1 MAYYGDNGP
10 FAWVSMSAHNTAS
23 INDSF
28 GVSSVSRIQSG
39 THQVNFSSFSSNNN
53 YCVVGENGNNRTTWA
68 DGDDDT
74 DHALIVLQ
82 RSSSSCRMGSFDMDD
97 GLNDDPYQIYAA
109 FYSTSN

>member
-10 FAWVSMSAHNTAS
+10 FAWVAMYGHGTAS
-23 INDSF
+23 IDDSF
-28 GVSSVSRIQSG
+28 GISSVSRIQNG
-39 THQVNFSSFSSNNN
+39 THQVNFSSFNSNNN
-53 YCVVGENGNNRTTWA
+53 YCVVGENGNDRTTWA

-97 GLNDDPYQIYAA
+97 GNTDDPYRIYAA
-109 FYSTSN
+109 FYSTAN

>member
-39 THQVNFSSFSSNNN
+39 THQVNFSSFNSNNN

-97 GLNDDPYQIYAA
+97 GNTDDPYQIYAA

>member
-53 YCVVGENGNNRTTWA
+53 YCIVGENGNDRTTWS

-74 DHALIVLQ
+74 DHAMIVLQ
-82 RSSSSCRMGSFDMDD
+82 RSSSSCRIGSFDMDD
-97 GLNDDPYQIYAA
+97 GSSDDPYRIYAA
-109 FYSTSN
+109 FFSTAN